1 MAQKIFTWT
10 GPPVVTIDP
19 SFIANLIVGL
29 AAWELCR
36 WAFGLAIIVVLGG

>member
-1 MAQKIFTWT
+1 MNIR
-10 GPPVVTIDP
+10 IDL

-36 WAFGLAIIVVLGG
+36 FLFGLAVIVLGG